1 MSLRPQRRTAV
12 LVTLACLMSGGAA
25 VAMAGGLQRAVGPKT
40 GLLQNGR
47 LLHPAGTQTPV
58 GNFPTGGA
66 VTPDGRFYWALA
78 TGRGKHDIRIV
89 DLRSGKVVQVVPV
102 PGLSGGIAMD
112 PRRPVAYVSGVA
124 QSSHTDQQ
132 VKGRP
137 GAAGDNV
144 QVFRYDPRTGRSA
157 TPTVIETPPPPGS
170 PIPQGIVSIP
180 GFEGPPQEF
189 PPTNTARVAW
199 PDRLAV
205 SPDGATLLVPLNLA
219 DHAAVIDTRTKS
231 VRTLAVGHY
240 PYGAAIL
247 RDGRTGLV
255 SNESAGTVSVID
267 LTTATK
273 TADITVGPPLSHPE
287 AVLADPRADRAFVTI
302 TNSDQVVVLDTKART
317 VLTVLSL
324 DRSAGLGSAPVAL
337 ALADHGRRLVV
348 AEEGADDLAVF
359 TVPAAATDKTGYHLV
374 GRIPTADFPAD
385 VQATS
390 SQLVYL
396 SAKGKGIGPNPRGPN
411 PLSASNNDNQIN
423 SFRYLP
429 SIVDG
434 TVGRL
439 PWPSDTA
446 IRGMTPTADAQ
457 LGPSDRTAAPE
468 GTPLRAGGPIKHV
481 FYVVKE
487 NRTYDQVLGDVRRG
501 DGDPKLSLFGP
512 KVTPNAHALTAR
524 FPLLDHVY
532 ANSEASI
539 DGHFW
544 TSAGSVSDYVHK
556 NWFQNYGGRGR
567 PYDFGVYSVTWP
579 ANGFLFDQA
588 QRDGISYFNYGEA
601 IAGTIPLPDKDRT
614 PAATLAVAAKFAHS
628 DLGAGTRGGVGECY
642 PNDADIETNVITQQ
656 MTFDGSPPA
665 GAPLLAE
672 SRFDC
677 FSARLDQQLL
687 TGTVPAFN
695 YLVMPNDHT
704 VGTSPG
710 RRTPQAMLADNDY
723 GVGQLVDKI
732 SHSSIWAS
740 SAIFVVEDD
749 SQDGADHVDAHRIP
763 AFVVSPYARNA
774 VVHERYD
781 FLSVIRSIELILGM
795 HPLGLGD
802 SLATPMYAA
811 FSHKPVNAKP
821 YSAVVP
827 IQNRM
832 ALNSPHAPGAAASAR
847 MDFRTP
853 DAVSQRD
860 LDAVLWQSVHGEQS
874 SPPPPGPGASGEDDA
889 KEPPTQKAGDD

>member
-1 MSLRPQRRTAV
+1 MTRRSTVVALV
-12 LVTLACLMSGGAA
+12 LALLAGGVVAA
-25 VAMAGGLQRAVGPKT
+25 VAAGRQRAVGPKT

-47 LLHPAGTQTPV
+47 LLHPAGAQTPV

-66 VTPDGRFYWALA
+66 VTPGGRYYWALS

-89 DLRSGKVVQVVPV
+89 DLRNGKVVQVMPV

-112 PRRPVAYVSGVA
+112 PRRPVAYVSGIA

-144 QVFRYDPRTGRSA
+144 QAFSYNPTTGIARFQRLI
-157 TPTVIETPPPPGS
+157 PTPPPPGS

-180 GFEGPPQEF
+180 GYEGPPQEF
-189 PPTNTARVAW
+189 APTNTTRVAW
-199 PDRLAV
+199 PDRLAI
-205 SPDGATLLVPLNLA
+205 SPDGKRLLVPLNLA
-219 DHAAVIDTRTKS
+219 DHAAIIDTTTGA
-231 VRTLAVGHY
+231 VRTVAVGHY
-240 PYGAAIL
+240 PYGAAVL
-247 RDGRTGLV
+247 RDGKTGLV
-255 SNESAGTVSVID
+255 SNETTGTVSVID
-267 LTTATK
+267 LVSGTK
-273 TADITVGPPLSHPE
+273 TKDITVGPPLSHPE
-287 AVLADPRADRAFVTI
+287 AILADPRANRAFVTI
-302 TNSDQVVVLDTKART
+302 TNSDQVVVLDTT
-317 VLTVLSL
+317 TMSVLTSLSL
-324 DRSAGLGSAPVAL
+324 DRAAGLGSAPVAL

-359 TVPAAATDKTGYHLV
+359 TVPAAATDRTYRLV

-396 SAKGKGIGPNPRGPN
+396 SAKGLGIGPNPRGPN
-411 PLSASNNDNQIN
+411 PLSKANNDNQIN
-423 SFRYLP
+423 QFQYLP

-434 TVGRL
+434 SVGRL
-439 PWPSDTA
+439 PWPSDAA
-446 IRGMTPTADAQ
+446 IRKMTPVADAQ
-457 LGPSDRTAAPE
+457 LGPSDRTAAPRD
-468 GTPLRAGGPIKHV
+468 TPLRAGGPIKHV

-512 KVTPNAHALTAR
+512 KVTPNQHALTAR
-524 FPLLDHVY
+524 FPLLDHVF

-579 ANGFLFDQA
+579 GNGFLFDQA
-588 QRDGISYFNYGEA
+588 ERDKISYANYGEA
-601 IAGTIPLPDKDRT
+601 IAGTVPFPDKDRT
-614 PAATLAVAAKFAHS
+614 PEQTLAVAAKFAHS
-628 DLGAGTRGGVGECY
+628 DLGLGTRGGLGHCY
-642 PNDADIETNVITQQ
+642 PNDADIETNVITMQQ
-656 MTFDGSPPA
+656 TFDGSPPP
-665 GAPLLAE
+665 GAPPLAE
-672 SRFDC
+672 SRYDC
-677 FSARLDQQLL
+677 FSAHLDLQLA
-687 TGTVPAFN
+687 TNTVPAFN
-695 YLVMPNDHT
+695 YLVMPSDHT

-710 RRTPQAMLADNDY
+710 KRTPQAMMADNDY

-732 SHSSIWAS
+732 SHSAIWAS

-763 AFVVSPYARNA
+763 ALVVSPYAKNA

-795 HPLGLGD
+795 RPLGFGD
-802 SLATPMYAA
+802 ALASPMYAA
-811 FSHKPVNAKP
+811 FSGKPVNLAP
-821 YSAVVP
+821 YRALVP
-827 IQNRM
+827 AQDRW
-832 ALNSPHAPGAAASAR
+832 ALNTARSPGAAASSR

-853 DAVSQRD
+853 DAIPQRE
-860 LDAVLWQSVHGEQS
+860 LDAVLWQSVHGAQS
-874 SPPPPGPGASGEDDA
+874 NPPPPGPGASGEDEEAAKDA
-889 KEPPTQKAGDD
+889 QASDDD